1 MTSQDGSAAI
11 TFLCRGQ
18 SLSFRQDMTDHP
30 VRQPNRQLRRALH
43 RHRRR
48 PFFARQLLYETL
60 DQMHRLDRE
69 DLGVLGRLLVL
80 PGLRVLWLQVV
91 LRLLAALE
99 VRLDPVD
106 LVDQSKM
113 QARGSAWLPQNTWLS
128 LARLLHSA
136 SIIAEVCRERQCSRV
151 LRHAGRGFRHPRGRR
166 FVGLCACG
174 SASANGGPRT
184 VVAGG
189 PARASCHQRPRRPC
203 SCWRSQR
210 L

>member
-1 MTSQDGSAAI
+1 LCSASCSAGHDKSGRKCRNYFFMQRPVIIVPAGHDGPSGAPAEQTTETSTS
-11 TFLCRGQ
+11 
-18 SLSFRQDMTDHP
+18 SS
-30 VRQPNRQLRRALH
+30 
-43 RHRRR
+43 RR

-151 LRHAGRGFRHPRGRR
+151 TSAAPQVAPFVFTSERGAPF
-166 FVGLCACG
+166 
-174 SASANGGPRT
+174 SSD
-184 VVAGG
+184 
-189 PARASCHQRPRRPC
+189 
-203 SCWRSQR
+203 
-210 L
+210 